1 MHKDPLSDYESQLF
15 LEYEAYLLRQNK
27 TSPFVVWLTRI
38 IKFFTIYIIL
48 SGTIFSVL
56 LGILNFSAYSAR
68 VFNWIDPGTLLS
80 MKTEIQSAISSS
92 SIEVH
97 ASEQDEEAHIESLDL
112 LTKKI
117 AQTDPSLIYSRT
129 YDASRLLGNISLDGI
144 AASKFEVAPYEN
156 RIIIPRLGKNIPLVD
171 VFHDLDADYIK
182 MHEIFM
188 EELRK
193 WVVRY
198 PGTARPGEEGNVFI
212 FGHSSNYPW
221 VKSQYNDIFA
231 LLDTLENGDDVVIF
245 YNQKKFVYRITDRA
259 IVKPGDMKALE
270 SRDPQKKELA
280 LMTCWPIGT
289 TLERIILFGQL
300 VEDGVEIPSVP
311 KISTGSIDSTQ
322 TGTLLTWSIQENKE
336 L

>member
-1 MHKDPLSDYESQLF
+1 MQRDPLSDYESQLF
-15 LEYEAYLLRQNK
+15 LEYEAQLRRKKHSSTFTTKLLRV
-27 TSPFVVWLTRI
+27 T
-38 IKFFTIYIIL
+38 KFFTVYVIL

-56 LGILNFSAYSAR
+56 LGVLNFGAYSAR

-80 MKTEIQSAISSS
+80 MKSDIQSVISSS

-97 ASEQDEEAHIESLDL
+97 ASEADEEARTESVDIIEQ
-112 LTKKI
+112 KV
-117 AQTDPSLIYSRT
+117 AQTEPSLIYSRS
-129 YDASRLLGNISLDGI
+129 YAPSRLLGNMRSEWI
-144 AASKFEVAPYEN
+144 AVSKFEVAPYEN
-156 RIIIPRLGKNIPLVD
+156 RILIPRLGKNIPLID
-171 VFHDLDADYIK
+171 VFHDTDADYLK

-221 VKSQYNDIFA
+221 VKSEYNDVFA

-245 YNQKKFVYRITDRA
+245 YGQKKFTYRITDRA
-259 IVKPGDMKALE
+259 VVKPGDMKVLE
-270 SRDPQKKELA
+270 SRDPHKKELA

-289 TLERIILFGQL
+289 TLERIILFASL
-300 VEDGVEIPSVP
+300 VETTTTP
-311 KISTGSIDSTQ
+311 
-322 TGTLLTWSIQENKE
+322 
-336 L
+336 